1 MGGIFHEK
9 SEFTIHNCFKMG
21 FLGQICTFFTQI
33 NPIKATQTPQIVLSQ
48 IIWLHWK
55 LLEAFGLSNK
65 PIVGHFLEESS
76 KSRPKMTK
84 ISQFSIETHV

>member
-21 FLGQICTFFTQI
+21 FLGQKCTFFTQI
-33 NPIKATQTPQIVLSQ
+33 NPIKATQTPQIVSSQ
-48 IIWLHWK
+48 IIWLLCK